1 MTRPNI
7 LVIQADQMTAL
18 CLSAYGKPYAITP
31 NIDKMAENGTTFA
44 NSYCNNPVCGPS
56 RASMMT
62 GRLPS
67 LSVVRHIRNAHAALQ
82 HQFLDLAQGHVEP
95 GVEPDNMS
103 NDLRRKP
110 VAFIAD
116 FLCLHRH
123 RLRPDQ

>member
-67 LSVVRHIRNAHAALQ
+67 KRPRRAPASV
-82 HQFLDLAQGHVEP
+82 P
-95 GVEPDNMS
+95 
-103 NDLRRKP
+103 
-110 VAFIAD
+110 
-116 FLCLHRH
+116 
-123 RLRPDQ
+123 RPRAGSC